1 MDDAVTVDTEM
12 TSTARAVMIGMT
24 AISGVVDDL
33 TSDTDGETTMM
44 MMTTGMTNIIRDN
57 VIA

>member
-12 TSTARAVMIGMT
+12 TSIAQAVMIGMT

-33 TSDTDGETTMM
+33 TSDTDGETTTMM
-44 MMTTGMTNIIRDN
+44 MMTGMTNLDI
-57 VIA
+57 